1 MTAIALYTRLGRML
15 EEKMI
20 KEDDAVFWSGIV
32 NHTKINVPVTGL
44 EAGSQDIPF
53 HSVETKV
60 GTLVFGKV
68 VS

>member
-1 MTAIALYTRLGRML
+1 MTAIALYTRIGRML

-20 KEDDAVFWSGIV
+20 KEEDECFWSGIV

-60 GTLVFGKV
+60 GTLVMGKV